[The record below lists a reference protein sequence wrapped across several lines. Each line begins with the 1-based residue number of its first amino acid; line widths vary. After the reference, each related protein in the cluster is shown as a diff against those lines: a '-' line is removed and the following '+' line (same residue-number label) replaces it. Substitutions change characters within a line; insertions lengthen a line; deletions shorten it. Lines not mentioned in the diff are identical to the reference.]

1 MSDEEITE
9 AIRAISREYT
19 GVVPQGWVE
28 PPTGEDDEDAAKD
41 SLLSPPPRTTS
52 LAPASGNQ

>member
-19 GVVPQGWVE
+19 GVVPQGWVD
-28 PPTGEDDEDAAKD
+28 PPMGDDDEDAAKD
-41 SLLSPPPRTTS
+41 SLLAPPPRSSS
-52 LAPASGNQ
+52 LAPVSD